1 MLTNKNRFEGRYLL
15 EGVFIGTRVLY
26 QIIIYPKIKDT
37 IHALCK
43 NILTSLKLWDTQS
56 CTMHLCLLQ
65 HLPRQLVLQQYTS
78 LSLQICQC
86 PVMFCCIDN
95 LDGFCVKILF
105 LCLFFLQVHCTVDIC
120 HFLPWLLTIFQCSFQ
135 EKKKIYI
142 YIYNLHNGECASV
155 FNALFKTRRISA
167 FAFLRGL
174 NMQLLQSPNSIYN

>member
-1 MLTNKNRFEGRYLL
+1 MLFWIRLLLYAIGTLIEIGMLTNKNRFEGRYLL

-135 EKKKIYI
+135 EKKKKYIYI
-142 YIYNLHNGECASV
+142 YI
-155 FNALFKTRRISA
+155 
-167 FAFLRGL
+167 
-174 NMQLLQSPNSIYN
+174 